1 MPDVHVVPS
10 GDQWACEVSGNIRST
25 HATQGEAIK
34 QGRFLA
40 EEQNSELII
49 HGKDGQIREKDSHGN
64 DPRNIP
70 G

>member
-34 QGRFLA
+34 QGSFLA
-40 EEQNSELII
+40 KELNSELVI
-49 HGKDGQIREKDSHGN
+49 HYKDGPVREKDSHGN
-64 DPRNIP
+64 DPGDVP

>member
-34 QGRFLA
+34 QGRFLV
-40 EEQNSELII
+40 NS
-49 HGKDGQIREKDSHGN
+49 SATVN
-64 DPRNIP
+64 YP
-70 G
+70 GLVLLPLAIYK